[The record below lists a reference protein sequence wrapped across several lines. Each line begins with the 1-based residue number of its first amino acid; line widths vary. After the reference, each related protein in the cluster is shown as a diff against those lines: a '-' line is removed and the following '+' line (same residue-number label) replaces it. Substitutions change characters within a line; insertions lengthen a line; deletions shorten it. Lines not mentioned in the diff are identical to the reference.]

1 MPHSVFIS
9 YSRRE
14 APFVDVLL
22 DALEDK
28 GIEVWVDYHC
38 LVPGKAW
45 LDQIFSGID
54 GAEVLLLVV
63 SKASMASKNVELE
76 YARALEKKKRIIL
89 IIFEAVPLPAA
100 FGPCEWLDFRG
111 SFRAGLNEL
120 LARLDQ
126 PNKQPPAP
134 QKGFKAPGVVW
145 LSFILSLFA
154 VVISIPGW
162 WTFFLPIVLVPLP
175 FRILM
180 RNFHYYRT
188 RFALLTLPVII
199 FLSWAFFSTY
209 EQLDLPMML
218 CLIAGIF
225 LTPALLILINSRG
238 MRIWSKPI
246 ASAPQ
251 FANPYQPEIRDPQP
265 VPFFI
270 EYAAA
275 DTKYANAIA
284 KQLTRFGHPQVEGPR
299 EAQASLVLL
308 SHYKNSTAIDP
319 QEHAL
324 YPIVIQD
331 AKISDERILRI
342 QWIDFRRGMR
352 QLDSLAKLLPQP
364 TKLLKAL
371 GVAPISEQAVY
382 PRIIQMLD
390 YYLVLLG
397 FFSLSAWLVSLV
409 EQWRALVQLR
419 SFPLFVASST
429 LLLIVTMTIIVQTR
443 RGLISREGRF
453 ASLGALIA
461 GILGIGVIGVL
472 QTFYSINMFNAASGL
487 DQIASRGDVRGMVII
502 FMPFCYLLGLTLLS
516 LFSLFNFRDLTRW
529 FPYRGKA

>member
-28 GIEVWVDYHC
+28 GIQVWVDYHC

-54 GAEVLLLVV
+54 AAEVLLLVV

-76 YARALEKKKRIIL
+76 YAQALEKKKRIIL

-100 FGPCEWLDFRG
+100 FGSCEWLDFRG
-111 SFRAGLNEL
+111 PFKQSLNAL
-120 LARLDQ
+120 LVRLDK
-126 PNKQPPAP
+126 PVKQPPAP
-134 QKGFKAPGVVW
+134 QKGFRAPGVVW
-145 LSFILSLFA
+145 LSFILSLCA

-162 WTFFLPIVLVPLP
+162 WTLFLPIVLVPLP
-175 FRILM
+175 VRILT

-188 RFALLTLPVII
+188 RFALLTLPLVI

-209 EQLDLPMML
+209 AVLDLPMML

-225 LTPALLILINSRG
+225 LTPALLILLNSRG

-251 FANPYQPEIRDPQP
+251 FANPYYPEIRNPEP

-270 EYAAA
+270 EHAVQ
-275 DTKYANAIA
+275 DTKYANAVA
-284 KQLTRFGHPQVEGPR
+284 KQLTRFGHPQVEDAR

-308 SHYKNSTAIDP
+308 SHFKDSTTINP
-319 QEHAL
+319 EEHAL

-331 AKISDERILRI
+331 AKITDERILRI
-342 QWIDFRRGMR
+342 QWIDFRRGLR

-364 TKLLKAL
+364 AKLLKAL

-397 FFSLSAWLVSLV
+397 FFSLSAWLVSLA
-409 EQWRALVQLR
+409 EQWRALVQLPA
-419 SFPLFVASST
+419 FPLFVAAST
-429 LLLIVTMTIIVQTR
+429 LLLILTMTIIVQTR

-461 GILGIGVIGVL
+461 GILGIGVIGVV
-472 QTFYSINMFNAASGL
+472 QTFFSIRMFMAASGL
-487 DQIASRGDVRGMVII
+487 DQIDSRGDVRGMVII
-502 FMPFCYLLGLTLLS
+502 FMPFCYLLGLMLLF
-516 LFSLFNFRDLTRW
+516 LFALFNFRDLMRW